1 MRIANLKGN
10 IDSVIENCDTV
21 VVNRGNRTGVV
32 MMSPEEYNSLKE
44 TEYIMSSEQLM
55 NDIRKGEEDLK
66 AGKGI
71 EVNLENTKYH
81 NTGLGSY
88 PHNTVSPFCK
98 EACTSINL

>member
-21 VVNRGNRTGVV
+21 VVNRGNGTGVV

-71 EVNLENTKYH
+71 EVNLENIKY
-81 NTGLGSY
+81 
-88 PHNTVSPFCK
+88 
-98 EACTSINL
+98 